1 MIVKMIKELRRRRD
15 KQREKLEVLPKRK
28 YKEQP
33 EIKNTIA
40 EMKTTLQEINSR
52 LEDAEE
58 QISNLEDREMEINL
72 LEEQIIIVIQK
83 MRIV

>member
-40 EMKTTLQEINSR
+40 EMKTTLEGSSNRLNDAQE
-52 LEDAEE
+52 
-58 QISNLEDREMEINL
+58 
-72 LEEQIIIVIQK
+72 
-83 MRIV
+83 

>member
-15 KQREKLEVLPKRK
+15 KQREKLEALPKRK

-40 EMKTTLQEINSR
+40 EMKTTLEGSSNRLNDAQE
-52 LEDAEE
+52 
-58 QISNLEDREMEINL
+58 
-72 LEEQIIIVIQK
+72 
-83 MRIV
+83 

>member
-15 KQREKLEVLPKRK
+15 KQREKLEVLTKRQ

-40 EMKTTLQEINSR
+40 EMETALEGSGNR
-52 LEDAEE
+52 LNDT
-58 QISNLEDREMEINL
+58 QG
-72 LEEQIIIVIQK
+72 
-83 MRIV
+83 